1 MAAQED
7 ERRGFLK
14 APLIQKIVNTMWFAN
29 KTDEAVVFAQYFKP
43 FPFPALAL
51 VLTAVSSS
59 HAHSIDA
66 DASWFVG
73 RVLHR

>member
-14 APLIQKIVNTMWFAN
+14 VPLMQKIVNTMWFAN
-29 KTDEAVVFAQYFKP
+29 KTNEAVVFAQYFKP
-43 FPFPALAL
+43 FPFPALTL
-51 VLTAVSSS
+51 VLTAVSSL

-73 RVLHR
+73 

>member
-29 KTDEAVVFAQYFKP
+29 KTNKAVVFAQYFKP
-43 FPFPALAL
+43 FPFPFPALTL
-51 VLTAVSSS
+51 VLTAVSSL

-66 DASWFVG
+66 DVSWFVG
-73 RVLHR
+73 